1 MGHRREPGSTLGR
14 STTFYGVQP
23 EAFVDCPKGAGGS
36 PAFFYISVLQY
47 IPFRDIL
54 PNGGY
59 TVDQTLSYIIGLGGV
74 LSALLAWLPLANFIR
89 GQKKDAESMAIAEG
103 ERRQILYELRKDIDS
118 SWSKIREL
126 EERML
131 KTQESMLEIKGDIK
145 YLVMAM
151 KELKETTYR
160 GCSDTR

>member
-1 MGHRREPGSTLGR
+1 
-14 STTFYGVQP
+14 
-23 EAFVDCPKGAGGS
+23 
-36 PAFFYISVLQY
+36 
-47 IPFRDIL
+47 
-54 PNGGY
+54 
-59 TVDQTLSYIIGLGGV
+59 
-74 LSALLAWLPLANFIR
+74 
-89 GQKKDAESMAIAEG
+89 MAIAEG

>member
-1 MGHRREPGSTLGR
+1 MVYNLRRSLIGQGVPVEVRLFLLLLF
-14 STTFYGVQP
+14 TF
-23 EAFVDCPKGAGGS
+23 K
-36 PAFFYISVLQY
+36 L
-47 IPFRDIL
+47 FRDIL

-89 GQKKDAESMAIAEG
+89 GQKKDAETQAMAEG

-151 KELKETTYR
+151 KELKEANHR
-160 GCSDTR
+160 GCNDTR